1 MSEKG
6 DLARTRTIQPR
17 TGARLMRVWQGQTH
31 HVTVLDDGFEWQ
43 GVRHGSLSAIAREI
57 TGTRWSG
64 PRFFGLDKP
73 VEEVFDG

>member
-1 MSEKG
+1 MVEKG
-6 DLARTRTIQPR
+6 DLAKTRTIQPR

-43 GVRHGSLSAIAREI
+43 GERHGSLSAIAREI

-73 VEEVFDG
+73 VKEAVDG